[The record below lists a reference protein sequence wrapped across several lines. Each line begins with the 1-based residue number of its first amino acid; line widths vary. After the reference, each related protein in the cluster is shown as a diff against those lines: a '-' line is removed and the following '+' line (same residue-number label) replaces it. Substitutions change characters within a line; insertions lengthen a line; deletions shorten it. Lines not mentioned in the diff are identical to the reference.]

1 METGGPRERIL
12 TRARVVLAMG
22 GRPTVEDFA
31 TAAGVSRASFYR
43 AFKSRNALIEALNRV
58 PEPDARERILA
69 AALRMVGERGL
80 SSLSMDDLAGKAGVS
95 RASVY
100 RLFPG
105 KGALFTALVRAYSPL
120 EPVTKL
126 LTAMGDEPPG
136 VVMPEV
142 ARAVSRTVYA
152 NGENRGGLLRA
163 IFFEVSSLA
172 PDTEDAA
179 RDVITNLVGTLAM
192 YLTNQM
198 SAGRLRQMHP
208 LLALQ
213 SFAGPIFFHLIT
225 RPAAERVLGIE
236 IGGEEAVTELAEAW
250 LRGMSPEEKR

>member
-1 METGGPRERIL
+1 MTQWVDPTNNAVTLSYDYDSTVGKIRLKTITDPLGKNTYIHYDDPNNSRTITSVSNDLGKSASFSYTGGKL
-12 TRARVVLAMG
+12 TQITDPV
-22 GRPTVEDFA
+22 
-31 TAAGVSRASFYR
+31 
-43 AFKSRNALIEALNRV
+43 ALTF
-58 PEPDARERILA
+58 DH
-69 AALRMVGERGL
+69 
-80 SSLSMDDLAGKAGVS
+80 D
-95 RASVY
+95 
-100 RLFPG
+100 
-105 KGALFTALVRAYSPL
+105 
-120 EPVTKL
+120 
-126 LTAMGDEPPG
+126 
-136 VVMPEV
+136 
-142 ARAVSRTVYA
+142 
-152 NGENRGGLLRA
+152 GGLYVCEMRGYSNDGYGTGTSLGDP
-163 IFFEVSSLA
+163 IEVSSLA

>member
-1 METGGPRERIL
+1 M
-12 TRARVVLAMG
+12 
-22 GRPTVEDFA
+22 
-31 TAAGVSRASFYR
+31 
-43 AFKSRNALIEALNRV
+43 
-58 PEPDARERILA
+58 
-69 AALRMVGERGL
+69 
-80 SSLSMDDLAGKAGVS
+80 
-95 RASVY
+95 
-100 RLFPG
+100 
-105 KGALFTALVRAYSPL
+105 RAYSPL
-120 EPVTKL
+120 EPVTKV
-126 LTAMGDEPPG
+126 LTAMADEPPG

-142 ARAVSRTVYA
+142 ARAVYRTVYA